1 MAPLEI
7 AELESRMRPGAFSR
21 AGFLGPQE
29 NLLQVLEADRQQV
42 ARMGLTFEQ
51 LAEPLEALIAA
62 GVSSPSRKAN
72 VGKVYRVEVE
82 VLTGFQICPWAA
94 DPHHAQCTAGKGVQN
109 ASVNWH
115 HQPADRAGIARTWLG
130 RAPAAGSPFLPG
142 PGLAASCRSPGAGGV
157 SRATLRIRIP

>member
-29 NLLQVLEADRQQV
+29 SLLQVLEADRQQV

-62 GVSSPSRKAN
+62 GVSSPSRKTN

-109 ASVNWH
+109 ASVNWRIINR
-115 HQPADRAGIARTWLG
+115 QTGQELR
-130 RAPAAGSPFLPG
+130 G
-142 PGLAASCRSPGAGGV
+142 PGLAGHLLRDHHFCQGRGSP
-157 SRATLRIRIP
+157 LRVDPLVLAEFLGLR